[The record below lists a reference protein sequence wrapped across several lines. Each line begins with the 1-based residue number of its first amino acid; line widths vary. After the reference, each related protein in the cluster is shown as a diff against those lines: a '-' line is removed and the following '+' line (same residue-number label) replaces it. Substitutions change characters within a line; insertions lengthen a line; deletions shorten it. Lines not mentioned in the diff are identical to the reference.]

1 MSEQRIMDGEWRLL
15 EDDPV
20 TGHAKWFLQLDENR
34 FVIKDVYYQTDALLD
49 ANAARLN
56 DSLGKRW
63 GDGQIAAS
71 IPLNV
76 FFDKLAEPLR
86 QKDRGYIKR
95 FLNDADNAKFRTF
108 RGRV

>member
-1 MSEQRIMDGEWRLL
+1 MSEQRVMDGEWRLL

-20 TGHAKWFLQLDENR
+20 TGHAKWFLPIDDKH

-49 ANAARLN
+49 ANADRLN

-63 GDGQIAAS
+63 GDGQVAAS

-76 FFDKLAEPLR
+76 FFDQLAEPMR
-86 QKDRGYIKR
+86 QKDRGFIKR
-95 FLNDADNAKFRTF
+95 WLNDSDHARFRTF
-108 RGRV
+108 KGKV